1 MMSLWLLTAPLQ
13 ARPMPKNRVCNGSR
27 NLVGDCFLVHGR
39 LRTYNGIAFRIGVIG
54 TGHMLGK
61 DDEDRMRSKV
71 AKEQTFGSNY
81 FADFEVCPFTKQR
94 EGELQIVCMQ
104 SASHVVI
111 VDHRPED
118 EGKLPILRKVNG
130 RIED

>member
-1 MMSLWLLTAPLQ
+1 
-13 ARPMPKNRVCNGSR
+13 MPKNRVCNGSR

-54 TGHMLGK
+54 TGHMLGI

-71 AKEQTFGSNY
+71 AKEQTF
-81 FADFEVCPFTKQR
+81 
-94 EGELQIVCMQ
+94 
-104 SASHVVI
+104 
-111 VDHRPED
+111 D
-118 EGKLPILRKVNG
+118 EGKRPILRNVNG